1 MRAHVSDIWMDEYSF
16 CAIDEPSIE
25 VIHIGYPDDYFC
37 DGWLEHR
44 SWFEC
49 DVEAYTDDEREK
61 RYNCFRKEELQAI
74 RHFRWIAELSG
85 RIEQLIVHYS
95 TNDEMAAFCRLL
107 RLMTSCFMQIYVE

>member
-1 MRAHVSDIWMDEYSF
+1 MDEYSF

-61 RYNCFRKEELQAI
+61 
-74 RHFRWIAELSG
+74 G
-85 RIEQLIVHYS
+85 TIVLEKK
-95 TNDEMAAFCRLL
+95 NCRLL
-107 RLMTSCFMQIYVE
+107 DIFGGLLN